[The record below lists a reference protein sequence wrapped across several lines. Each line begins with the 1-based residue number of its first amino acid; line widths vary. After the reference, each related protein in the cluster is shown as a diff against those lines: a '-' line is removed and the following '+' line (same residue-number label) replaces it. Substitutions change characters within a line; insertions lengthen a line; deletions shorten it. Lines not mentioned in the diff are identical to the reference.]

1 MNAPPGT
8 APPSEQSPA
17 AKALDRDAP
26 AAPKLTIAA
35 ALAIEARALERG
47 LTGTRDARV
56 VRVGQRARN
65 AVRVLPNDDDALIV
79 AGVAGGVA
87 PYVRAGDIVVANE
100 VRGPEG
106 SVVRIAAAPLLAAA
120 IRALDLRGPGGEP
133 VRVHLGPIATTDK
146 LALGG
151 RRKVLAAEGV
161 AAVDMESSWLGSLAN
176 RPFAVVRVIVDDAD
190 TGLYHP
196 ATVTR
201 GRAAIQAL
209 SRIVPALE
217 RWSDAVSPRRRVVLA
232 SPRSFCAGVERA
244 IEIVEEALER
254 YGAPVYV
261 RRQIVHNA
269 YVVADLERRGAVF
282 VEELDEVPDDVPVV
296 LSAHGVAPSVRE
308 DAAERGLTV
317 VDATCPLVAK
327 VHTEA
332 RRALRD
338 GNTVVFIGHPNHDE
352 SEGLLGED
360 PDPRHPRIRLVEN
373 ARQAKELEVEDPSR
387 LAYLTQT
394 TLAEDEAADI
404 VSALRDTFPTI
415 AEPPSS
421 DICYATT
428 NRQRA
433 IRDIAAEVDVVLVVG
448 SQNSSNSKRLVEVA
462 QRAGAAAYLIDGAD
476 EIDPAWLAGARS
488 VGLTAGA
495 SAPPKLVDEVAEALA
510 GLGPV
515 DREDPPGVEENYK
528 FTLPPMP
535 PLATARR
542 TTGQPDASRAGSG
555 GSDIDTEEAEG
566 TGAHGAAAV
575 RDAYVPDADADGT
588 GPDQSGAASA

>member
-1 MNAPPGT
+1 MNAVTGIADDYT
-8 APPSEQSPA
+8 APPTADERR
-17 AKALDRDAP
+17 K
-26 AAPKLTIAA
+26 PKLTIAA
-35 ALAIEARALERG
+35 ALAIEARALEKG
-47 LTGTRDARV
+47 LTGGHDTRV

-65 AVRVLPNDDDALIV
+65 AVRVLPRDDDALIV

-87 PYVRAGDIVVANE
+87 PHVRAGDIVVASE
-100 VRGPEG
+100 VWGPEG
-106 SVVRIAAAPLLAAA
+106 SVVRSPAAPLLAAA
-120 IRALDLRGPGGEP
+120 IRALGLTSGAPGSAP
-133 VRVHLGPIATTDK
+133 VKVHLGPIATTDR
-146 LALGG
+146 LALGT
-151 RRKVLAAEGV
+151 RRRELAGEGV
-161 AAVDMESSWLGSLAN
+161 AAVDLESSWLGTLAN
-176 RPFAVVRVIVDDAD
+176 RPFAVVRVIVDDAE

-201 GRAAIQAL
+201 GRAAIQL
-209 SRIVPALE
+209 LTKIVPALE
-217 RWSDAVSPRRRVVLA
+217 RWGDAISDRRRVVLA

-254 YGAPVYV
+254 YGSPVYV

-296 LSAHGVAPSVRE
+296 LSAHGVAPAVRE
-308 DAAERGLTV
+308 DAVRRGLAV

-338 GNTVVFIGHPNHDE
+338 GNTVVFIGHANHDE

-360 PDPRHPRIRLVEN
+360 PDPDNPRIRLVET
-373 ARQAKELEVEDPSR
+373 ARQAKELEVEDSAK
-387 LAYLTQT
+387 LAYLMQT
-394 TLAEDEAADI
+394 TLAEDEAEDI
-404 VSALRDTFPTI
+404 VAALRATFPAIT
-415 AEPPSS
+415 EPPSS

-462 QRAGAAAYLIDGAD
+462 ERAGAAAYLIDGAD
-476 EIDPAWLAGARS
+476 EIDPGWLAGARS

-495 SAPPKLVDEVAEALA
+495 SAPPKLVDEVADALA

-515 DREDPPGVEENYK
+515 DREDPPGVEESYK

-535 PLATARR
+535 PVATARR
-542 TTGQPDASRAGSG
+542 NAGPGEQSEAEDDLDTGVTGVVNGPEVSAGS
-555 GSDIDTEEAEG
+555 
-566 TGAHGAAAV
+566 
-575 RDAYVPDADADGT
+575 
-588 GPDQSGAASA
+588 

>member
-1 MNAPPGT
+1 VNAPPGT
-8 APPSEQSPA
+8 AQSLPADPARSAGPA
-17 AKALDRDAP
+17 AARDRDDAP
-26 AAPKLTIAA
+26 ATKLTIAA

-65 AVRVLPNDDDALIV
+65 AVRVLPRDDDALIV
-79 AGVAGGVA
+79 AGVAGGVD
-87 PYVRAGDIVVANE
+87 PKVRAGDIVVASE

-106 SVVRIAAAPLLAAA
+106 SVVRSPAAPLLAAA
-120 IRALDLRGPGGEP
+120 IRALNLEGPGPGAPP
-133 VRVHLGPIATTDK
+133 VRVHLGPVATTDR

-151 RRKVLAAEGV
+151 RRRELAAEGV
-161 AAVDMESSWLGSLAN
+161 AAVDLESSWLGTLAN
-176 RPFAVVRVIVDDAD
+176 RPFAVVRVIVDDSE

-196 ATVTR
+196 ATVPR
-201 GRAAIQAL
+201 GRAALQTL
-209 SRIVPALE
+209 TRIVPALE
-217 RWSDAVSPRRRVVLA
+217 RWSDAISPRRRVVLA

-269 YVVADLERRGAVF
+269 YVVADLEQRGAVF
-282 VEELDEVPDDVPVV
+282 VEELDEVPDDAPVV
-296 LSAHGVAPSVRE
+296 LSAHGVAPMVRD
-308 DAAERGLTV
+308 DAARRGLTV

-338 GNTVVFIGHPNHDE
+338 GNTVVFIGHAHHDE

-360 PDPRHPRIRLVEN
+360 PDPDNPRIRLVEN

-394 TLAEDEAADI
+394 TLAEDEAEDI
-404 VSALRDTFPTI
+404 VAALKATFPTI

-462 QRAGAAAYLIDGAD
+462 ERAGAAAYLIDGAD
-476 EIDPAWLAGARS
+476 EIDPAWLAGAGS

-515 DREDPPGVEENYK
+515 DREDPPGVEESYK

-535 PLATARR
+535 PPTAARR
-542 TTGQPDASRAGSG
+542 TEGPENRPGAEVDL
-555 GSDIDTEEAEG
+555 DTEVTGG
-566 TGAHGAAAV
+566 THTAGV
-575 RDAYVPDADADGT
+575 ET
-588 GPDQSGAASA
+588 GPGDAVQTAAEPA

>member
-1 MNAPPGT
+1 VNAPPGT
-8 APPSEQSPA
+8 ARPDAEAAAAAAPEHTQPPS
-17 AKALDRDAP
+17 

-47 LTGTRDARV
+47 LTGARETRV

-65 AVRVLPNDDDALIV
+65 AVRVLPRDDDALIV
-79 AGVAGGVA
+79 AGVAGGVS
-87 PYVRAGDIVVANE
+87 PEVRAGDIVVATQ

-106 SVVRIAAAPLLAAA
+106 SVVRSPAAPLLAAA
-120 IRALDLRGPGGEP
+120 LRSLGLEAGGQP
-133 VRVHLGPIATTDK
+133 VRVHLGPIATTDR

-151 RRKVLAAEGV
+151 RRRVLAAEGV
-161 AAVDMESSWLGSLAN
+161 AAVDLESSWLGTLAN
-176 RPFAVVRVIVDDAD
+176 RPFAVVRVIVDDAE

-196 ATVTR
+196 ATVPR
-201 GRAAIQAL
+201 GRAALQL
-209 SRIVPALE
+209 LTKIVPALE
-217 RWSDAVSPRRRVVLA
+217 RWGDAVSPLRRVVLA

-282 VEELDEVPDDVPVV
+282 VEELDEVPDDAPVV
-296 LSAHGVAPSVRE
+296 LSAHGVAPAVRE
-308 DAAERGLTV
+308 DAARRGLAV

-338 GNTVVFIGHPNHDE
+338 GNTVVFIGHADHDE

-360 PDPRHPRIRLVEN
+360 PDPANPRIRLVEN
-373 ARQAKELEVEDPSR
+373 ARQAKELEVEDPAR

-394 TLAEDEAADI
+394 TLAEDEAENI
-404 VSALRDTFPTI
+404 VAALKATFPTI
-415 AEPPSS
+415 AQPPSS

-448 SQNSSNSKRLVEVA
+448 SQNSSNSRRLVEVA
-462 QRAGAAAYLIDGAD
+462 QRAGAAAYLVDGAD
-476 EIDPAWLAGARS
+476 EIDPAWLAGAGS

-495 SAPPKLVDEVAEALA
+495 SAPPKLVDDVADALS

-515 DREDPPGVEENYK
+515 DREDPPGVEESYR

-535 PLATARR
+535 PLAAVRR
-542 TTGQPDASRAGSG
+542 AAGESAGSG
-555 GSDIDTEEAEG
+555 PAQLLGSDNTIDAPAEAE
-566 TGAHGAAAV
+566 TA
-575 RDAYVPDADADGT
+575 
-588 GPDQSGAASA
+588 

>member
-1 MNAPPGT
+1 MNAATGT
-8 APPSEQSPA
+8 YGPA
-17 AKALDRDAP
+17 QDERP
-26 AAPKLTIAA
+26 PKLTIAA
-35 ALAIEARALERG
+35 ALAIEARALEKG
-47 LTGTRDARV
+47 LTGTRDVRV

-65 AVRVLPNDDDALIV
+65 AVRVLPRDDDALIV

-87 PYVRAGDIVVANE
+87 PHVRAGDIVVATE

-106 SVVRIAAAPLLAAA
+106 SVVRSPAAPLLAAA
-120 IRALDLRGPGGEP
+120 LRALKLTGPNSAP
-133 VRVHLGPIATTDK
+133 VKVHLGPIATTDR
-146 LALGG
+146 LALGS
-151 RRKVLAAEGV
+151 RRRVLASEGV
-161 AAVDMESSWLGSLAN
+161 AAVDLESSWLGTLAN
-176 RPFAVVRVIVDDAD
+176 RPFAVVRVIVDDSE

-196 ATVTR
+196 ATVSR
-201 GRAAIQAL
+201 GRAAIQML

-217 RWSDAVSPRRRVVLA
+217 RWSDAISGRRVVLA

-282 VEELDEVPDDVPVV
+282 VEELDEVPDGVPVV
-296 LSAHGVAPSVRE
+296 LSAHGVAPAVRE
-308 DAAERGLTV
+308 DAARRGLAV

-338 GNTVVFIGHPNHDE
+338 GNAVVFIGHANHDE

-360 PDPRHPRIRLVEN
+360 PDPVNPRIHLVQT
-373 ARQAKELEVEDPSR
+373 AKQAKELEVEDPAR
-387 LAYLTQT
+387 LAYLMQT
-394 TLAEDEAADI
+394 TLAEDEAQDI
-404 VSALRDTFPTI
+404 VTALRATFPGI
-415 AEPPSS
+415 IEPPSS

-433 IRDIAAEVDVVLVVG
+433 IRDIAAETDVVLVVG

-462 QRAGAAAYLIDGAD
+462 ERAGAAAYLIDGAD
-476 EIDPAWLAGARS
+476 EIDPAWLVGARS

-495 SAPPKLVDEVAEALA
+495 SAPPKLVDEVADALS

-515 DREDPPGVEENYK
+515 HREEPPGVEESYK
-528 FTLPPMP
+528 FALPPMP
-535 PLATARR
+535 PLTAARR
-542 TTGQPDASRAGSG
+542 NADPDARSEVDADLDTGVSEVSGVTGVVNGPEVSAGS
-555 GSDIDTEEAEG
+555 
-566 TGAHGAAAV
+566 
-575 RDAYVPDADADGT
+575 
-588 GPDQSGAASA
+588 

>member
-1 MNAPPGT
+1 MNAAT
-8 APPSEQSPA
+8 DQTERPA
-17 AKALDRDAP
+17 R
-26 AAPKLTIAA
+26 LTIAA

-65 AVRVLPNDDDALIV
+65 AVRVLPRDDDALVV

-87 PYVRAGDIVVANE
+87 PDVRAGDIVVASE

-106 SVVRIAAAPLLAAA
+106 SVVRSPAAPLLAAA
-120 IRALDLRGPGGEP
+120 IRSLGLESAGPGSPP
-133 VRVHLGPIATTDK
+133 VRVHLGPVATTDR
-146 LALGG
+146 LALGS
-151 RRKVLAAEGV
+151 RRRMLAAEG
-161 AAVDMESSWLGSLAN
+161 AFAVDMESSWLGTLAN
-176 RPFAVVRVIVDDAD
+176 RPFAVVRVIVDDAE
-190 TGLYHP
+190 TSLYHP
-196 ATVTR
+196 ATVPR
-201 GRAAIQAL
+201 GRAAINL
-209 SRIVPALE
+209 LTKIVPALE
-217 RWSDAVSPRRRVVLA
+217 RWSDAISPRRRVVLA

-244 IEIVEEALER
+244 IDIVEEALER

-296 LSAHGVAPSVRE
+296 LSAHGVAPAVRE
-308 DAAERGLTV
+308 DATQRGLTV

-338 GNTVVFIGHPNHDE
+338 GNTVVFIGHANHDE

-360 PDPRHPRIRLVEN
+360 PDPANPRIRLVEN

-404 VSALRDTFPTI
+404 VSALRATFPTI
-415 AEPPSS
+415 LEPPSS

-462 QRAGAAAYLIDGAD
+462 ERAGAASYLIDGAD
-476 EIDPAWLAGARS
+476 EIDPAWLVGARS

-495 SAPPKLVDEVAEALA
+495 SAPPKLVDEVADALA

-515 DREDPPGVEENYK
+515 DREDPPGVEESYK

-535 PLATARR
+535 SLRTARR
-542 TTGQPDASRAGSG
+542 TGQPREPLSAQQPADTEVDHGLLGDHGSEVVDARSEVVGGAAVASSTSPDASTVSEANTGS
-555 GSDIDTEEAEG
+555 
-566 TGAHGAAAV
+566 
-575 RDAYVPDADADGT
+575 
-588 GPDQSGAASA
+588 

>member
-1 MNAPPGT
+1 VNAPPGT
-8 APPSEQSPA
+8 AQSEQSDA
-17 AKALDRDAP
+17 ARDDERAARSDDAP
-26 AAPKLTIAA
+26 APKLTIAA

-47 LTGTRDARV
+47 LTGTRDALV

-65 AVRVLPNDDDALIV
+65 AYRVLPRDDDALIV
-79 AGVAGGVA
+79 AGVAGGVG
-87 PYVRAGDIVVANE
+87 PLVRAGDIVVATE

-106 SVVRIAAAPLLAAA
+106 SIVRSPAAPLLAAA
-120 IRALDLRGPGGEP
+120 IRALNLGSATPGAPP
-133 VRVHLGPIATTDK
+133 VRVHLGPIATTDR

-151 RRKVLAAEGV
+151 RRRELAAEGV
-161 AAVDMESSWLGSLAN
+161 YAVDLESSWLGTLAN
-176 RPFAVVRVIVDDAD
+176 RPFAVVRVIVDDAE

-196 ATVTR
+196 ATVPR
-201 GRAAIQAL
+201 GRAALQTL
-209 SRIVPALE
+209 TKIVPALE
-217 RWSDAVSPRRRVVLA
+217 RWSDAISPRRRVVLA

-254 YGAPVYV
+254 YGSPVYV

-282 VEELDEVPDDVPVV
+282 VEELDEVPDDAPVV
-296 LSAHGVAPSVRE
+296 LSAHGVAPVVRD
-308 DAAERGLTV
+308 DASRRGLTV

-360 PDPRHPRIRLVEN
+360 PDPDNPRIRLVEN

-394 TLAEDEAADI
+394 TLAEDEAEDI
-404 VSALRDTFPTI
+404 VAALRATFPTI

-462 QRAGAAAYLIDGAD
+462 ERAGAAAYLIDGAD
-476 EIDPAWLAGARS
+476 EIDPAWLAGAAS
-488 VGLTAGA
+488 IGLTAGA
-495 SAPPKLVDEVAEALA
+495 SAPPKLVDEVADALA

-515 DREDPPGVEENYK
+515 DREDPPGVEESYR

-535 PLATARR
+535 PPDAARR
-542 TTGQPDASRAGSG
+542 SASLEARSAAEVDLDTEVTGSTEVTVNDASVEPA
-555 GSDIDTEEAEG
+555 
-566 TGAHGAAAV
+566 
-575 RDAYVPDADADGT
+575 
-588 GPDQSGAASA
+588 

>member
-1 MNAPPGT
+1 VNGPSSDPRPVEGTANPPPG
-8 APPSEQSPA
+8 
-17 AKALDRDAP
+17 LV
-26 AAPKLTIAA
+26 IAA

-47 LTGTRDARV
+47 LTGAGGTRV
-56 VRVGQRARN
+56 VRVGVRARH
-65 AVRVLPNDDDALIV
+65 AMRVLPRDSNSLIV
-79 AGVAGGVA
+79 AGVAGGVGPA
-87 PYVRAGDIVVANE
+87 VRGGDIVVATE

-106 SVVRIAAAPLLAAA
+106 AIVRCPAAPLLAAA
-120 IRALDLRGPGGEP
+120 LRALDLGQG

-151 RRKVLAAEGV
+151 RRRALAAEGV
-161 AAVDMESSWLGSLAN
+161 MAVDQESSWLGTLADQ
-176 RPFAVVRVIVDDAD
+176 PFGVVRVIVDDEE
-190 TGLYHP
+190 TGLYSP
-196 ATVTR
+196 STVPR
-201 GRAAIQAL
+201 GREAL
-209 SRIVPALE
+209 RTLTKVVPALE
-217 RWSDAVSPRRRVVLA
+217 RWGAAVLDHRRVVLA

-254 YGAPVYV
+254 YGPPVYV

-269 YVVADLERRGAVF
+269 HVVADLEQRGAVF
-282 VEELDEVPDDVPVV
+282 VEELEEVPDDAPVV
-296 LSAHGVAPSVRE
+296 LSAHGVAPVVRD
-308 DAAERGLTV
+308 DAARRGLTV

-360 PDPRHPRIRLVEN
+360 PDPAHPRIRLVETP
-373 ARQAKELEVEDPSR
+373 REAKELEVEDPNR

-394 TLAEDEAADI
+394 TLAEDDAADI
-404 VSALRDTFPTI
+404 VAALRTTFPNI
-415 AEPPSS
+415 IEPPSS

-448 SQNSSNSKRLVEVA
+448 SRNSSNSLRLVEVA
-462 QRAGAAAYLIDGAD
+462 ERAGAAAYLVDGPD
-476 EIDPAWLAGARS
+476 EIDPAWLIGAGS

-495 SAPPKLVDEVAEALA
+495 SAPPLLVEAVADALS

-515 DREDPPGVEENYK
+515 LREEPPGVEENLQ

-535 PLATARR
+535 ALLVERRQAAGTSTA
-542 TTGQPDASRAGSG
+542 P
-555 GSDIDTEEAEG
+555 
-566 TGAHGAAAV
+566 
-575 RDAYVPDADADGT
+575 
-588 GPDQSGAASA
+588 SA

>member
-1 MNAPPGT
+1 
-8 APPSEQSPA
+8 
-17 AKALDRDAP
+17 
-26 AAPKLTIAA
+26 
-35 ALAIEARALERG
+35 
-47 LTGTRDARV
+47 
-56 VRVGQRARN
+56 
-65 AVRVLPNDDDALIV
+65 
-79 AGVAGGVA
+79 
-87 PYVRAGDIVVANE
+87 
-100 VRGPEG
+100 
-106 SVVRIAAAPLLAAA
+106 
-120 IRALDLRGPGGEP
+120 
-133 VRVHLGPIATTDK
+133 
-146 LALGG
+146 
-151 RRKVLAAEGV
+151 
-161 AAVDMESSWLGSLAN
+161 
-176 RPFAVVRVIVDDAD
+176 VVRVIVDDSE

-196 ATVTR
+196 LTVPR
-201 GRAAIQAL
+201 GRAAIQML
-209 SRIVPALE
+209 TKIVPALE
-217 RWSDAVSPRRRVVLA
+217 RWGDAVRGRRRVVLA

-296 LSAHGVAPSVRE
+296 LSAHGVAPAVRE
-308 DAAERGLTV
+308 EAARRGLAV

-360 PDPRHPRIRLVEN
+360 PDAANPRIHLVEN
-373 ARQAKELEVEDPSR
+373 AKQAKELEVEDPSR
-387 LAYLTQT
+387 LAYLMQT
-394 TLAEDEAADI
+394 TLAEDEAQDI
-404 VSALRDTFPTI
+404 VAALRATFPGI

-462 QRAGAAAYLIDGAD
+462 ERAGAAAYLIDGAD

-495 SAPPKLVDEVAEALA
+495 SAPPKLVDEVADALS

-515 DREDPPGVEENYK
+515 DREDPPGVEESYK
-528 FTLPPMP
+528 FTVPPMP

-542 TTGQPDASRAGSG
+542 MGSPVGRGGAGVSVDTGV
-555 GSDIDTEEAEG
+555 
-566 TGAHGAAAV
+566 AAV
-575 RDAYVPDADADGT
+575 T
-588 GPDQSGAASA
+588 GVTGVAGVTGVTGIAGVVNGPSVGPELSTGS

>member
-1 MNAPPGT
+1 VNAPPGT
-8 APPSEQSPA
+8 AQSEQSDA
-17 AKALDRDAP
+17 ARSRVARADDAP
-26 AAPKLTIAA
+26 APKLTIAA

-47 LTGTRDARV
+47 LTGTRDALV

-65 AVRVLPNDDDALIV
+65 AYRVLPRDDDALIV
-79 AGVAGGVA
+79 AGVAGGVG
-87 PYVRAGDIVVANE
+87 PQVRAGDIVVATE

-106 SVVRIAAAPLLAAA
+106 SVVRSPAAPLLAAA
-120 IRALDLRGPGGEP
+120 IRALNLGPAGPGSPP
-133 VRVHLGPIATTDK
+133 VRVHLGPIATTDR
-146 LALGG
+146 LALGA
-151 RRKVLAAEGV
+151 RRRELAAEGV
-161 AAVDMESSWLGSLAN
+161 FAVDLESSWLGTLAD
-176 RPFAVVRVIVDDAD
+176 RPFAVVRVIVDDAE

-196 ATVTR
+196 ATVPR
-201 GRAAIQAL
+201 GRAALQTLTKIT
-209 SRIVPALE
+209 PALE
-217 RWSDAVSPRRRVVLA
+217 RWSDAVSRNRRVVLA

-282 VEELDEVPDDVPVV
+282 VEELDQVPDDVPVV
-296 LSAHGVAPSVRE
+296 LSAHGVAPAVRD
-308 DAAERGLTV
+308 DATRRGLTV

-360 PDPRHPRIRLVEN
+360 PDPDNPRIRLVEN

-394 TLAEDEAADI
+394 TLAEDEAEDI
-404 VSALRDTFPTI
+404 VAALRATFPTI

-433 IRDIAAEVDVVLVVG
+433 IRDIAGEVDVVLVVG

-462 QRAGAAAYLIDGAD
+462 ERAGAAAYLIDGAD
-476 EIDPAWLAGARS
+476 EIDPAWLAGAAS

-495 SAPPKLVDEVAEALA
+495 SAPPKLVDEVADALA

-515 DREDPPGVEENYK
+515 EREDPPGVEESYR

-535 PLATARR
+535 PLTAARR
-542 TTGQPDASRAGSG
+542 TADPEGQSAATADTDTEVDLDTEVTGNTEVIVNDASVEPA
-555 GSDIDTEEAEG
+555 
-566 TGAHGAAAV
+566 
-575 RDAYVPDADADGT
+575 
-588 GPDQSGAASA
+588 

>member
-1 MNAPPGT
+1 MNA
-8 APPSEQSPA
+8 EVQ
-17 AKALDRDAP
+17 
-26 AAPKLTIAA
+26 PKLTIAA
-35 ALAIEARALERG
+35 ALSIEARALEKG
-47 LTGTRDARV
+47 LTGAHDVRV

-65 AVRVLPNDDDALIV
+65 AVRVLPRDDDALIV
-79 AGVAGGVA
+79 AGVAGGVD
-87 PYVRAGDIVVANE
+87 PNVRAGDIVVATE

-106 SVVRIAAAPLLAAA
+106 SIVRSPAAPLLAAA
-120 IRALDLRGPGGEP
+120 IRALGLESPAGGP
-133 VRVHLGPIATTDK
+133 VRVHLGPIATTDR
-146 LALGG
+146 LALGS
-151 RRKVLAAEGV
+151 RRRVLAGEGV
-161 AAVDMESSWLGSLAN
+161 AAVDLESSWLGTLAN
-176 RPFAVVRVIVDDAD
+176 RPFAVVRVIVDDSE

-196 ATVTR
+196 ATVSR
-201 GRAAIQAL
+201 GRAAIQTL
-209 SRIVPALE
+209 TKIVPALE
-217 RWSDAVSPRRRVVLA
+217 RWGDAVRGRRRVVLA

-282 VEELDEVPDDVPVV
+282 VEELDEVPDGVPVV
-296 LSAHGVAPSVRE
+296 LSAHGVAPVVRE
-308 DAAERGLTV
+308 DAAQRGLTV

-338 GNTVVFIGHPNHDE
+338 GNTVVFIGHANHDE

-360 PDPRHPRIRLVEN
+360 PDPVNPRIRLVET
-373 ARQAKELEVEDPSR
+373 AKQAKELEVEDPGK
-387 LAYLTQT
+387 LAYLMQT

-404 VSALRDTFPTI
+404 VNALRATFP
-415 AEPPSS
+415 AVVEPPSS

-462 QRAGAAAYLIDGAD
+462 ERAGAAAYLIDGAD

-495 SAPPKLVDEVAEALA
+495 SAPPKLVDEVADALS

-515 DREDPPGVEENYK
+515 DREDPPGVEESYK

-542 TTGQPDASRAGSG
+542 TEGAVDRPEGESDLDTLDTGVAGVTGVSG
-555 GSDIDTEEAEG
+555 VAGV
-566 TGAHGAAAV
+566 TGVVNGLN
-575 RDAYVPDADADGT
+575 T
-588 GPDQSGAASA
+588 GPEFRTGS

>member
-1 MNAPPGT
+1 LNVASDPTGRP
-8 APPSEQSPA
+8 
-17 AKALDRDAP
+17 
-26 AAPKLTIAA
+26 PKLTVAA

-47 LTGTRDARV
+47 LTGTRDVRV

-65 AVRVLPNDDDALIV
+65 AVRVLPRDDDGLIV

-87 PYVRAGDIVVANE
+87 PHVRAGDIVVASE

-106 SVVRIAAAPLLAAA
+106 SVVRCPAAPLLAAA
-120 IRALDLRGPGGEP
+120 IRALGLESAGAGSAP
-133 VRVHLGPIATTDK
+133 VRVHLGPIATTDR
-146 LALGG
+146 LALGS
-151 RRKVLAAEGV
+151 RRRMLAGEGV
-161 AAVDMESSWLGSLAN
+161 AAVDLESSWLGTLAN
-176 RPFAVVRVIVDDAD
+176 RPFAVVRVIVDDAE
-190 TGLYHP
+190 TSLYHP
-196 ATVTR
+196 ATVPR
-201 GRAAIQAL
+201 GRAALQL
-209 SRIVPALE
+209 LTKVVPALE
-217 RWSDAVSPRRRVVLA
+217 QWSDALSTHRRVVLA

-244 IEIVEEALER
+244 IDIVEESLER

-282 VEELDEVPDDVPVV
+282 VEELDEVPDDAPVV
-296 LSAHGVAPSVRE
+296 LSAHGVAPAVRE
-308 DAAERGLTV
+308 DAAQRGLTV

-332 RRALRD
+332 RRALRA
-338 GNTVVFIGHPNHDE
+338 GNTVVFIGHANHDE

-360 PDPRHPRIRLVEN
+360 PDPANPRIRLVEN
-373 ARQAKELEVEDPSR
+373 AREAKELEVEDPAR

-394 TLAEDEAADI
+394 TLAEDEAEDI
-404 VSALRDTFPTI
+404 VSALRATFPTI
-415 AEPPSS
+415 MEPPSS

-462 QRAGAAAYLIDGAD
+462 ERAGAAAYLIDGAD
-476 EIDPAWLAGARS
+476 EIDPAWLVGARS

-495 SAPPKLVDEVAEALA
+495 SAPPKLVEDVADALA

-515 DREDPPGVEENYK
+515 HREDPPGVEESYK
-528 FTLPPMP
+528 FVLPPMP
-535 PLATARR
+535 PPTAARR
-542 TTGQPDASRAGSG
+542 NGDGQPPSAPPRPA
-555 GSDIDTEEAEG
+555 DTEVDLGSEPAG
-566 TGAHGAAAV
+566 GAAVA
-575 RDAYVPDADADGT
+575 AST
-588 GPDQSGAASA
+588 GPDVSTGS

>member
-8 APPSEQSPA
+8 AQSEQSDA
-17 AKALDRDAP
+17 ARDDERAARSDDAP
-26 AAPKLTIAA
+26 APKLTIAA

-47 LTGTRDARV
+47 LTGTRDALV

-65 AVRVLPNDDDALIV
+65 AYRVLPRDDDALIV
-79 AGVAGGVA
+79 AGVAGGVG
-87 PYVRAGDIVVANE
+87 PLVRAGDIVVATE

-106 SVVRIAAAPLLAAA
+106 SIVRSPAAPLLAAA
-120 IRALDLRGPGGEP
+120 IRALNLGSATPGAPP
-133 VRVHLGPIATTDK
+133 VRVHLGPIATTDR

-151 RRKVLAAEGV
+151 RRRELAAEGV
-161 AAVDMESSWLGSLAN
+161 YAVDLESSWLGTLAN
-176 RPFAVVRVIVDDAD
+176 RPFAVVRVIVDDAE

-196 ATVTR
+196 ATVPR
-201 GRAAIQAL
+201 GRAALQTL
-209 SRIVPALE
+209 TKIVPALE
-217 RWSDAVSPRRRVVLA
+217 RWSDAISPRRRVVLA

-254 YGAPVYV
+254 YGSPVYV

-282 VEELDEVPDDVPVV
+282 VEELDEVPDDAPVV
-296 LSAHGVAPSVRE
+296 LSAHGVAPVVRD
-308 DAAERGLTV
+308 DASRRGLTV

-360 PDPRHPRIRLVEN
+360 PDPDNPRIRLVEN

-394 TLAEDEAADI
+394 TLAEDEAEDI
-404 VSALRDTFPTI
+404 VAALRATFPTI

-462 QRAGAAAYLIDGAD
+462 ERAGAAAYLIDGAD
-476 EIDPAWLAGARS
+476 EIDPAWLAGAAS
-488 VGLTAGA
+488 IGLTAGA
-495 SAPPKLVDEVAEALA
+495 SAPPKLVDEVADALA

-515 DREDPPGVEENYK
+515 DREDPPGVEESYR

-535 PLATARR
+535 PPDAARR
-542 TTGQPDASRAGSG
+542 SASLEARSAAEVDLDTEVTGSTEVTVNDASVEPA
-555 GSDIDTEEAEG
+555 
-566 TGAHGAAAV
+566 
-575 RDAYVPDADADGT
+575 
-588 GPDQSGAASA
+588 

>member
-8 APPSEQSPA
+8 ALQSDHAPEA
-17 AKALDRDAP
+17 RTPDLDAP

-65 AVRVLPNDDDALIV
+65 AVRALPNDDDALVV

-87 PYVRAGDIVVANE
+87 GHVKAGDIVVANE

-106 SVVRIAAAPLLAAA
+106 STVRSPAAPLLAAA

-133 VRVHLGPIATTDK
+133 VRVHLGPIATTDR

-161 AAVDMESSWLGSLAN
+161 AAVDMEASWLATLATN
-176 RPFAVVRVIVDDAD
+176 QAFAVVRVIVDDAE

-201 GRAAIQAL
+201 GRAALQTL
-209 SRIVPALE
+209 TKIVPALE
-217 RWSDAVSPRRRVVLA
+217 KWSDAVSPRRRVVLA

-282 VEELDEVPDDVPVV
+282 VEELDEVPDEVPVV

-308 DAAERGLTV
+308 DAADRGLTV

-360 PDPRHPRIRLVEN
+360 PDPANPRIRLVEN

-404 VSALRDTFPTI
+404 ITALRATFPDIT
-415 AEPPSS
+415 EPPSS

-462 QRAGAAAYLIDGAD
+462 ERAGAAAYLIDGAD

-495 SAPPKLVDEVAEALA
+495 SAPPKLVDEVADALA

-515 DREDPPGVEENYK
+515 HREEPPGVEESYK

-542 TTGQPDASRAGSG
+542 TAGQPGAPRAGSPAA
-555 GSDIDTEEAEG
+555 DADTDVADG
-566 TGAHGAAAV
+566 TAADGASAPGGAA
-575 RDAYVPDADADGT
+575 VPEADGT
-588 GPDQSGAASA
+588 GPADAGAASA

>member
-1 MNAPPGT
+1 VNAAT
-8 APPSEQSPA
+8 AHASGSLE
-17 AKALDRDAP
+17 LDER
-26 AAPKLTIAA
+26 APKLTIAA
-35 ALAIEARALERG
+35 ALSIEARALEKG
-47 LTGTRDARV
+47 LTGAHDVRV

-65 AVRVLPNDDDALIV
+65 AVRVLPRDDDALIV

-87 PYVRAGDIVVANE
+87 QHVRAGDIVVATE

-106 SVVRIAAAPLLAAA
+106 SIVRSPAAPLLAAA
-120 IRALDLRGPGGEP
+120 IRSLGLQSPTGGPL
-133 VRVHLGPIATTDK
+133 RVHLGPIATTDR

-151 RRKVLAAEGV
+151 RRRVLAGEGV
-161 AAVDMESSWLGSLAN
+161 AAVDLESSWLGTLAN
-176 RPFAVVRVIVDDAD
+176 RPFAVVRVIVDDSE

-196 ATVTR
+196 ATVPR
-201 GRAAIQAL
+201 GRAAIQML
-209 SRIVPALE
+209 SKIVPALE
-217 RWSDAVSPRRRVVLA
+217 RWGDAVRGRRRVVLA
-232 SPRSFCAGVERA
+232 SPRSFCAGVDRA

-254 YGAPVYV
+254 YGSPVYV
-261 RRQIVHNA
+261 RREIVHNA
-269 YVVADLERRGAVF
+269 YVVADLKRRGAVF
-282 VEELDEVPDDVPVV
+282 VEELDEVPDGVPVV
-296 LSAHGVAPSVRE
+296 LSAHGVAPAVRE
-308 DAAERGLTV
+308 EAARRGLAV

-338 GNTVVFIGHPNHDE
+338 GNTVVFIGHANHDE

-360 PDPRHPRIRLVEN
+360 PDPVNPRIRLVET
-373 ARQAKELEVEDPSR
+373 AKQAKELEVEDPGR
-387 LAYLTQT
+387 LAYLMQT

-404 VSALRDTFPTI
+404 VNALRATFPAVI
-415 AEPPSS
+415 EPPSS

-462 QRAGAAAYLIDGAD
+462 ERAGAAAYLIDGAD
-476 EIDPAWLAGARS
+476 EIDPAWLTAARS

-495 SAPPKLVDEVAEALA
+495 SAPPKLVDEVADALS

-515 DREDPPGVEENYK
+515 DREDPPGVEESYK

-535 PLATARR
+535 PPATARR
-542 TTGQPDASRAGSG
+542 TGPPESRGEGGADLDTGVAGVIG
-555 GSDIDTEEAEG
+555 VAGI
-566 TGAHGAAAV
+566 TGVVNGPSV
-575 RDAYVPDADADGT
+575 
-588 GPDQSGAASA
+588 GPDLSTGS

>member
-1 MNAPPGT
+1 
-8 APPSEQSPA
+8 
-17 AKALDRDAP
+17 
-26 AAPKLTIAA
+26 
-35 ALAIEARALERG
+35 
-47 LTGTRDARV
+47 
-56 VRVGQRARN
+56 
-65 AVRVLPNDDDALIV
+65 
-79 AGVAGGVA
+79 
-87 PYVRAGDIVVANE
+87 
-100 VRGPEG
+100 
-106 SVVRIAAAPLLAAA
+106 
-120 IRALDLRGPGGEP
+120 
-133 VRVHLGPIATTDK
+133 
-146 LALGG
+146 
-151 RRKVLAAEGV
+151 
-161 AAVDMESSWLGSLAN
+161 
-176 RPFAVVRVIVDDAD
+176 
-190 TGLYHP
+190 
-196 ATVTR
+196 
-201 GRAAIQAL
+201 
-209 SRIVPALE
+209 
-217 RWSDAVSPRRRVVLA
+217 
-232 SPRSFCAGVERA
+232 ERA

-296 LSAHGVAPSVRE
+296 LSAHGVAPAVRE
-308 DAAERGLTV
+308 DATQRGLTV

-338 GNTVVFIGHPNHDE
+338 GNTVVFIGHANHDE

-360 PDPRHPRIRLVEN
+360 PDPANPRIRLVEN
-373 ARQAKELEVEDPSR
+373 ARQAKELEVEDPGK

-404 VSALRDTFPTI
+404 VSALRATFPTI
-415 AEPPSS
+415 LEPPSS

-462 QRAGAAAYLIDGAD
+462 ERAGAASYLIDGAD
-476 EIDPAWLAGARS
+476 EIDPAWLVGARS

-495 SAPPKLVDEVAEALA
+495 SAPPKLVDEVAQALA

-515 DREDPPGVEENYK
+515 DREDPPGVEESYK

-535 PLATARR
+535 SLRTARR
-542 TTGQPDASRAGSG
+542 TGEPQEPLAAQQPADTDVDHAPLGDHGSEVVDARSEVVGGAAVASSTSPDASTVSEANTGS
-555 GSDIDTEEAEG
+555 
-566 TGAHGAAAV
+566 
-575 RDAYVPDADADGT
+575 
-588 GPDQSGAASA
+588 